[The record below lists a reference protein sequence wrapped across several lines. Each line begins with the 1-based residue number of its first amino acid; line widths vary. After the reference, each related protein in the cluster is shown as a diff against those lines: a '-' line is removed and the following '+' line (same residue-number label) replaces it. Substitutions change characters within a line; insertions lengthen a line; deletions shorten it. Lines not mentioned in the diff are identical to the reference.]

1 MQAIGDNRSG
11 HGAFCNQNLGFSSWR
26 LPIIDFG
33 DNLPPIGG
41 GVSAR
46 FVLEMPFF

>member
-1 MQAIGDNRSG
+1 MQAIGDKRSG
-11 HGAFCNQNLGFSSWR
+11 DGAFCNQNLGFSSWL

-33 DNLPPIGG
+33 DNLALMAG